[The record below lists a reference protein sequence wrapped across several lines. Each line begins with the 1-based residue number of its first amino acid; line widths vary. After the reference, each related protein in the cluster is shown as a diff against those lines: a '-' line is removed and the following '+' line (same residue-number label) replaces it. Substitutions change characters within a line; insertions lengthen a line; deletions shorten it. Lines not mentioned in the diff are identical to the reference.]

1 MFSRILGAFAA
12 PQPDPLPEPDAR
24 LALGALLVR
33 VAKSDNIYRFE
44 EISQIDR
51 LLARLNDL
59 NPVEAAKLRATCE
72 RLEAEAPDTS
82 LFAAVIRDNV
92 NMDQRLA
99 ALEAL
104 WRVVLV
110 DGSGSDVELAV
121 VEDVRIALGL
131 DTTSSAAMRQKVE
144 TL

>member
-1 MFSRILGAFAA
+1 M
-12 PQPDPLPEPDAR
+12 
-24 LALGALLVR
+24 
-33 VAKSDNIYRFE
+33 AKSDNIYRFE